1 MPASRPMSLAT
12 NVSVELGGYQVALE
26 DVLTWL
32 LEAEDKLNHA
42 PEPGS
47 TLDVLKQQFHEH
59 ETFLMELSGHQD
71 GVGTVLEEGARLL
84 AEGGLHKDEEHEVRV
99 QMSLLNSRWEGLRM
113 RAMERQT
120 RIHEACI
127 YSLDENNILQRNTF
141 YFILLQRNILI
152 LTFSYFLQIK
162 STTISRS

>member
-1 MPASRPMSLAT
+1 MNKRITLHQRVICKKIYLQTTLTFGNFGMPASRPMSLAT

-47 TLDVLKQQFHEH
+47 TLDILKQQFHEH

-120 RIHEACI
+120 RIHEVFI
-127 YSLDENNILQRNTF
+127 YFVDENNILCV
-141 YFILLQRNILI
+141 
-152 LTFSYFLQIK
+152 
-162 STTISRS
+162 

>member
-1 MPASRPMSLAT
+1 MSLAT

-26 DVLTWL
+26 EVLTWL

-42 PEPGS
+42 PDPGS
-47 TLDVLKQQFHEH
+47 TLEVLKQQFHEH
-59 ETFLMELSGHQD
+59 ETFLVELSGHQD
-71 GVGTVLEEGARLL
+71 GVGAVLEEGARLL

-120 RIHEACI
+120 KIHEVRI
-127 YSLDENNILQRNTF
+127 IT
-141 YFILLQRNILI
+141 IILI
-152 LTFSYFLQIK
+152 LYIIYISLNNFLIAIGSYANA
-162 STTISRS
+162 TRSVRCITAMVNKN

>member
-1 MPASRPMSLAT
+1 MESIYRISAYARCIALQNTLSFTNFGTPTSRPMSLAT

-26 DVLTWL
+26 EVLTWL

-47 TLDVLKQQFHEH
+47 TLELLKQQFHEH

-71 GVGTVLEEGARLL
+71 GVGAVLEEGARLL

-120 RIHEACI
+120 KIHEVCFC
-127 YSLDENNILQRNTF
+127 S
-141 YFILLQRNILI
+141 
-152 LTFSYFLQIK
+152 
-162 STTISRS
+162 

>member
-47 TLDVLKQQFHEH
+47 SLDILKQQFHEH

-120 RIHEACI
+120 KIHEVCRV
-127 YSLDENNILQRNTF
+127 YFVDENNILQRDIFRVYTF
-141 YFILLQRNILI
+141 NYFFTNKMI
-152 LTFSYFLQIK
+152 
-162 STTISRS
+162 ISRS

>member
-47 TLDVLKQQFHEH
+47 TLDILKQQFHEH

-120 RIHEACI
+120 RIHEVCI
-127 YSLDENNILQRNTF
+127 DFMLTKTIYCKEIF
-141 YFILLQRNILI
+141 LI
-152 LTFSYFLQIK
+152 FTFSYFL
-162 STTISRS
+162 